1 MADSGQGVCREED
14 FSKFLMSETG
24 AGSECA
30 AGHVDDLAALRFP
43 HFHLIPCF
51 TEEGIRRPCRAW
63 LDGNAQVH
71 EKSFDLGKGFRIE
84 LYEMGSRHVVGR
96 RALISIR
103 PFDREKRI
111 LRHVDKRPAAGNHEH
126 FLDTVRKEPLL
137 RDDGSRRAQW
147 RLHDSY
153 ILAVIIDDPDRDI
166 LHRRRQVADQFS
178 SADLDIASNPR
189 FGKEGIDS
197 PFG

>member
-1 MADSGQGVCREED
+1 MISHSAPAFSISLNPSDCHQRQIERCIFCFLPHVRTSWLTVARVSVEED

-71 EKSFDLGKGFRIE
+71 EKSFDLGKGF
-84 LYEMGSRHVVGR
+84 GS
-96 RALISIR
+96 SSMKW
-103 PFDREKRI
+103 E
-111 LRHVDKRPAAGNHEH
+111 AGM
-126 FLDTVRKEPLL
+126 
-137 RDDGSRRAQW
+137 
-147 RLHDSY
+147 
-153 ILAVIIDDPDRDI
+153 
-166 LHRRRQVADQFS
+166 
-178 SADLDIASNPR
+178 
-189 FGKEGIDS
+189 
-197 PFG
+197 